1 MKTLLL
7 ALSLVTPLAIAQSHI
22 QHPAARPDPIPSG
35 PTVLIDTTLG
45 RLTCKLFSEQTPTT
59 AANFVALASGTK
71 DWPDAFGKPVHGQPF
86 YDALEF
92 GGVSNGIVAG
102 ARFGGGIGLAG
113 PPFPAEKSPLSFD
126 HSGLLV
132 MKKSTPDDP
141 NDKTALTS
149 SSIFYIFAHSDAE
162 HEDSGTIF
170 GQCDEASV
178 PTILAL
184 SHALLTVDNHPDSP
198 IAINHIF
205 VLDPSQPTP
214 PLSANVPPA
223 TVTPQPSPMPVDPI
237 PAPQPTG
244 PTATIDTTMGTLTC
258 KLFNETPIATA
269 NFIGL
274 VNGTKDWHLPT
285 THALQH
291 NRRFYDGLSF
301 GRVIPDFM
309 IQNADLPSDPGGDG
323 DIGYVF
329 PVESIPGLT
338 FDRPGRLAYANAGP
352 NTNQSEFFITEHPV
366 HRLDTNYT
374 IFGQCDDA
382 SAKLVEAIARV
393 PRDQHNKPLKPVTI
407 RHITIN

>member
-7 ALSLVTPLAIAQSHI
+7 ALAITLPQTHPHHITPK
-22 QHPAARPDPIPSG
+22 PDPTPTG

-45 RLTCKLFSEQTPTT
+45 RLTCKLFNETPNTT
-59 AANFVALASGTK
+59 ANFIALANGTK
-71 DWPDAFGKPVHGQPF
+71 DWPDAFTKPVHNKPF

-92 GGVSNGIVAG
+92 GGVSNGLVAG

-113 PPFPAEKSPLSFD
+113 PPFPSEKSPISFD

-149 SSIFYIFAHSDAE
+149 SSIFYVFAHSDAE

-170 GQCDEASV
+170 GQCDEASI

-184 SHALLTVDNHPDSP
+184 SHTLLTIDNHPAAP

-205 VLDPSQPTP
+205 VLKPGDPTP
-214 PLSANVPPA
+214 PLSANADPA
-223 TVTPQPSPMPVDPI
+223 SVTPQPSPMPIDPI

-274 VNGTKDWHLPT
+274 VNGTKDWHLPST
-285 THALQH
+285 KALQH

-309 IQNADLPSDPGGDG
+309 IQNSDLPSDPGGDG
-323 DIGYVF
+323 DIGYNF
-329 PVESIPGLT
+329 PVEPIPGLT

-352 NTNQSEFFITEHPV
+352 NTNQSEFFVTEHPV

-374 IFGQCDDA
+374 IFGQCDEA
-382 SAKLVEAIARV
+382 SVKLVEAIARV
-393 PRDQHNKPLKPVTI
+393 PRDQHNKPLKSVTI
-407 RHITIN
+407 RHITITESTH

>member
-7 ALSLVTPLAIAQSHI
+7 ALTLATPLAIAQAHTH
-22 QHPAARPDPIPSG
+22 HPTSKPDPTPTG

-45 RLTCKLFSEQTPTT
+45 RLTCKLFNETPNTT
-59 AANFVALASGTK
+59 ANFIALANGTK
-71 DWPDAFGKPVHGQPF
+71 DWPDAFGKPVHGKPF

-113 PPFPAEKSPLSFD
+113 PPFPAEKSPIGFD
-126 HSGLLV
+126 HSSLLV

-149 SSIFYIFAHSDAE
+149 SSIFYVFAHSDAE

-170 GQCDEASV
+170 GQCDEASI
-178 PTILAL
+178 PTITAL
-184 SHALLTVDNHPDSP
+184 SHALLTVDNHPAAP

-214 PLSANVPPA
+214 PLSANVPA
-223 TVTPQPSPMPVDPI
+223 ASVTPQPSPMPVDPI
-237 PAPQPTG
+237 PSPQPTG

-274 VNGTKDWHLPT
+274 VNGTKDWHLPST
-285 THALQH
+285 KALQH
-291 NRRFYDGLSF
+291 NRHFYDGLSF

-329 PVESIPGLT
+329 AVEPIPGLT

-382 SAKLVEAIARV
+382 SVKLVEAIARV